1 LRNDPFEL
9 VQFHFHTSS
18 EEKINGKN
26 YPMVAHLIHKNADGH
41 LAVIALLINQ
51 GKENSALKNVF
62 LNQPLF
68 ILN

>member
-1 LRNDPFEL
+1 
-9 VQFHFHTSS
+9 
-18 EEKINGKN
+18 
-26 YPMVAHLIHKNADGH
+26 MVAHLIHKNADGH